1 MTEENLIVDV
11 EAQEV
16 IDEPAQPEQPEQPEQ
31 PKMSY
36 QERKSLERSRATTLN
51 KMLKNYRRQ
60 QKNPLTIAKKLG

>member
-16 IDEPAQPEQPEQPEQ
+16 VDEPEQPVKPE
-31 PKMSY
+31 MSY
-36 QERKSLERSRATTLN
+36 HERKALEKARTTTLN

-60 QKNPLTIAKKLG
+60 QKNPLTIAKKLSK

>member
-16 IDEPAQPEQPEQPEQ
+16 IDEPAQPEQPEQ

>member
-16 IDEPAQPEQPEQPEQ
+16 VDEPEQPVQPE
-31 PKMSY
+31 MSY
-36 QERKSLERSRATTLN
+36 HERKALEKARATTLN

-60 QKNPLTIAKKLG
+60 QKNPLTIVKKLSK

>member
-16 IDEPAQPEQPEQPEQ
+16 IDEPAQPEQ

>member
-16 IDEPAQPEQPEQPEQ
+16 VDEPEQPEQPE
-31 PKMSY
+31 MSY
-36 QERKSLERSRATTLN
+36 HERKALEKARATTLN

-60 QKNPLTIAKKLG
+60 QKNPLSIVKKLSK